1 MAGLKN
7 HILVPVDFSEQSLI
21 ALGQSYNLARLTM
34 ADITLINVI
43 EESLQLPFFSKNGN
57 DKAVEKKIQKEL
69 DRLAAETTEKAG
81 IRVNSM
87 IVRGKVYEEIQKAA
101 KKFKSSFI
109 IMGTNGSVGF
119 KKFIGS
125 NALRVVREAPCP
137 VITIKGK
144 KHRTG
149 CKNIVLPLD
158 LTKETREKINK
169 SIEIAKLFSS
179 TIHLVTVLNTDD
191 EFIVNK
197 LKRQMNQVHDHI
209 REHDINCTMEF
220 LHNDNLTGAIVDY
233 SKKIKADLIMIM
245 TQEENWTDL
254 MFISS
259 SAQQLINSSDIPVL
273 SIRPKE
279 KKNTTLSVFEY

>member
-1 MAGLKN
+1 MAGLNN
-7 HILVPVDFSEQSLI
+7 HILVPIDFSEQSLI

-43 EESLQLPFFSKNGN
+43 EESFQLPFFSKET
-57 DKAVEKKIQKEL
+57 DTKSIEKKIQKEL
-69 DRLAAETTEKAG
+69 DKLAADVTQKAG
-81 IRVNSM
+81 IRVKTLISK
-87 IVRGKVYEEIQKAA
+87 GKVYEEIQKAA
-101 KKFKSSFI
+101 RKLKTSFI
-109 IMGTNGSVGF
+109 IMGTNGSQGL

-125 NALRVVREAPCP
+125 NALRVIREAPCP

-169 SIEIAKLFSS
+169 SIEIARLFSS
-179 TIHLVTVLNTDD
+179 QIHLVTVLSTDD
-191 EFIVNK
+191 EFIVKK
-197 LKRQMNQVHDHI
+197 LKRQMVQVHDHI
-209 REHDINCTMEF
+209 EENDISCTMEY
-220 LHNDNLTGAIVDY
+220 LPDDNLTDAVINY

-259 SAQQLINSSDIPVL
+259 SAQQIINSSDIPVL
-273 SIRPKE
+273 SIRPME
-279 KKNTTLSVFEY
+279 RKNTTLSVFEY